1 MPCTPDRQGGA
12 EIAARLLPEVAQ
24 VDTMICYN
32 DLVALGL
39 MKPLEQAGIKVPEEL
54 DRIAGR
60 NAQQGIVISPDRIWR
75 ATTPAV

>member
-1 MPCTPDRQGGA
+1 
-12 EIAARLLPEVAQ
+12 
-24 VDTMICYN
+24 MICYN